1 MSTQRRPTSRKSGMN
16 TPRSPRYAPYIIV
29 LSLGVLSV
37 LLICGLLWAAYQGAQ
52 EALTGSQ
59 GPKEVVLRVAY
70 SPEKAVLFRDL
81 VDSFNRRGEKS
92 ADGLPLRIEAIQLE
106 PDAMLDGALAGE
118 FQAMTPDSSLW
129 LDQLDRRYA
138 ERNGPE
144 ATLVGTTTRY
154 AVSPVV
160 IIMWRDAAEKM
171 GYPQKPIGWG
181 DLLARAQSDPNFK
194 WSHPSTASAS
204 GILATLATFYAGAGK
219 TRGLTPEDVQDA
231 KTLAY
236 VSALEKTVRYYGE
249 GEWAIAQ
256 QVKQQGRNYLDA
268 FVGQEQI
275 VVWLRQQGADVVA
288 VYPTEGSLWEDH
300 PLALLETP
308 GLTDGQRTA
317 FQRFSAY
324 LLSPEAQAKVLA
336 NGYRPAD
343 LSIPLDGP
351 GSPLKPENGVDPNQP
366 QTALQIPPAP
376 VVEVVQNVWW
386 YTKRR
391 TNVYLVVDTSGSM
404 EGDKIANVRQAL
416 QTFIGQIKSDDDSVG
431 LISFNSQVYQDV
443 PLDRLKNNRARLLAT
458 VDGLNAG
465 GNTALLD
472 AVDRAYAL
480 LQQAGDRE
488 RINAIVVMTDGKEN
502 ASAISLGRLTAKM
515 RSGNQQ
521 GLPIVVFAIA
531 YGDDADKDVLQALA
545 DATGGQMR
553 EGTLETIR
561 NLYKILSTYF

>member
-1 MSTQRRPTSRKSGMN
+1 MSTQKRPTSRKSGMN
-16 TPRSPRYAPYIIV
+16 TPRYAPYIIV
-29 LSLGVLSV
+29 LSLGVLGV

-52 EALTGSQ
+52 ETLTSSQ

-70 SPEKAVLFRDL
+70 SPEKAVLFHDL

-181 DLLARAQSDPNFK
+181 DLLTRAQSDPNFK

-231 KTLAY
+231 RTLAY

-256 QVKQQGRNYLDA
+256 QVKQQGRSYLDA

-324 LLSPEAQAKVLA
+324 LLSQEAQAKVLA

-343 LSIPLDGP
+343 LSIPLDSA

-404 EGDKIANVRQAL
+404 GGDKIANVRQAL

-443 PLDRLKNNRARLLAT
+443 PLDQLKNNRARLLAT

-472 AVDRAYAL
+472 AVDRAYTL

-502 ASAISLGRLTAKM
+502 ASTISLGRLTAKM
-515 RSGNQQ
+515 RNGNQQ